1 MKQMK
6 IKKPDNFCDVKIE
19 SSHIVNEDDITGE
32 LEIEE
37 FSLKFKGNLSEW
49 LFEYLNNP
57 VGSKLHKELV
67 NIFSGWFEE
76 E

>member
-1 MKQMK
+1 MK
-6 IKKPDNFCDVKIE
+6 IRKPDNFYDVKIE

-37 FSLKFKGNLSEW
+37 FSIKFKGNLSEL

-67 NIFSGWFEE
+67 SIFSGWFEE
-76 E
+76 

>member
-6 IKKPDNFCDVKIE
+6 IKKPNNFYDVKVE

-37 FSLKFKGNLSEW
+37 FSFKFKGNLSEW
-49 LFEYLNNP
+49 LIEYLNNP
-57 VGSKLHKELV
+57 VRSKLHKELV
-67 NIFSGWFEE
+67 SIFSNWFEKE
-76 E
+76 

>member
-6 IKKPDNFCDVKIE
+6 IRKPDNFYDVKIE
-19 SSHIVNEDDITGE
+19 SSHTVNEDDITGE

-37 FSLKFKGNLSEW
+37 FSIKFKGNLSEL

-57 VGSKLHKELV
+57 VESKLHKELIS
-67 NIFSGWFEE
+67 IFSGWFEG
-76 E
+76 

>member
-37 FSLKFKGNLSEW
+37 FSIKFKGNLSE
-49 LFEYLNNP
+49 LLLEYLNNP

>member
-19 SSHIVNEDDITGE
+19 SGHIVNEDDITGE

-37 FSLKFKGNLSEW
+37 FSLKFKGRLSKW

>member
-1 MKQMK
+1 MKQRK
-6 IKKPDNFCDVKIE
+6 IKKPDSFYDVKIE
-19 SSHIVNEDDITGE
+19 SSHIVNEDDIAGE

-67 NIFSGWFEE
+67 NIFSNWFEE
-76 E
+76 